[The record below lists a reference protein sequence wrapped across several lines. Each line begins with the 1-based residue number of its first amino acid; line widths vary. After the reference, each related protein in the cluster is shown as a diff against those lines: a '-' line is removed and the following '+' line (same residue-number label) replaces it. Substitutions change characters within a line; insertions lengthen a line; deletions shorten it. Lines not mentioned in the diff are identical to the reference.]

1 MLHSSKAE
9 KADIGTSPSLL
20 QEQSVGISS
29 LPLASLVR

>member
-20 QEQSVGISS
+20 QEQSIGIFS